1 MYVEHM
7 IIYKIEIDIGLWSLS
22 SNSEQY
28 LERSP
33 YVRSSV
39 NAHSSEGGMIS
50 DRTELARIKK
60 GGNRDKHSIS
70 EYPAVWSIRRQTAM
84 IMAELRYDTLSGSNE
99 YNA

>member
-1 MYVEHM
+1 
-7 IIYKIEIDIGLWSLS
+7 
-22 SNSEQY
+22 
-28 LERSP
+28 
-33 YVRSSV
+33 
-39 NAHSSEGGMIS
+39 MIS